1 MRLREASDLAK
12 VTQLSGGAGI
22 QTPGSPLLSHMDGF
36 YRDHSWYQGSPSI
49 YYYFC
54 PDLPQPATTLSLAEL
69 PPESPSL
76 CVCALQRAARWGP
89 RNWTR
94 GWWGQFGRCRRACGM
109 SRVDCRTWR
118 ACPASSSR

>member
-69 PPESPSL
+69 PPESPGIGHVAGGDSSG
-76 CVCALQRAARWGP
+76 AAGEHA
-89 RNWTR
+89 
-94 GWWGQFGRCRRACGM
+94 G
-109 SRVDCRTWR
+109 
-118 ACPASSSR
+118 CPG